1 MLLDHI
7 ATAVLCGFAMLFLGY
22 ALKELWQYMP
32 PVQMRDLPYYFGAIL
47 VGAAIF
53 PIMWVVYAI
62 WG

>member
-1 MLLDHI
+1 MSLDNI
-7 ATAVLCGFAMLFLGY
+7 ATVVLCPFAVVFLGY
-22 ALKELWQYMP
+22 AIKELWQGMP

-53 PIMWVVYAI
+53 PVMWVIYAI